1 MQKWIALGEFVLA
14 NLAWID
20 ELDLEGWLIG
30 TAVAAGAGAALWIF
44 VGPWWLVLA
53 SSLYLCLLVAVRV
66 LTHRKR
72 D

>member
-30 TAVAAGAGAALWIF
+30 TAVAAEVAGAAGGGVDLRD
-44 VGPWWLVLA
+44 VGA
-53 SSLYLCLLVAVRV
+53 AVRAGAGDV
-66 LTHRKR
+66 SLAPRSTW
-72 D
+72 